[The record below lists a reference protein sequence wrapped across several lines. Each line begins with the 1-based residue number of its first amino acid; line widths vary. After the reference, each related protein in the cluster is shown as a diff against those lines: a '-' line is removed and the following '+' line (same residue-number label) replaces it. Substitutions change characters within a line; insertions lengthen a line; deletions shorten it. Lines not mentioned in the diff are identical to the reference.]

1 VKKFIV
7 CVLAVFCLALWA
19 DAGIRVGLMGGYA
32 SMSEYGGGIAYGGT
46 IGIDLMKYVAVELK
60 GTRFQGGTYA
70 GSTDG
75 LGLSKGVM
83 TRMPLEFHIQGRFP
97 LMDGKLI
104 PYLAVGAGFGL
115 NSFEVDAGIAQEWSD
130 LNMTLTEKVDNKLI
144 VPVIGLGVDFAL
156 MPNFVVNLEGRYL
169 IGKASGSWSLKENNS
184 GLEATGTL
192 ADLNMNTMV
201 FGLGFKFQF

>member
-1 VKKFIV
+1 VKKIIV
-7 CVLAVFCLALWA
+7 CVLAVFGLALWA
-19 DAGIRVGLMGGYA
+19 DAGIRIGLMGGYA

-46 IGIDLMKYVAVELK
+46 IGIDLMKYVAVEIK

-70 GSTDG
+70 GAADG
-75 LGLSKGVM
+75 LSQGVM
-83 TRMPLEFHIQGRFP
+83 TRMPLEFHIQGRIP
-97 LMDGKLI
+97 LMNGKLI

-115 NSFEVDAGIAQEWSD
+115 NSYEVDAGLIQEWSD
-130 LNMTLTEKVDNKLI
+130 LNMTLAETVENKLI
-144 VPVIGLGVDFAL
+144 VPVIGLGFDFAL

-169 IGKASGSWSLKENNS
+169 IGKANGSWSLTENNS

-192 ADLNMNTMV
+192 TDLNMNTMV